1 MLSKVSSKQKKKKK
15 ELRSVGLPTLTNAS
29 FLFSEVYNKKIGVA
43 GFELT

>member
-1 MLSKVSSKQKKKKK
+1 MLSKVSSKQKIKER

-29 FLFSEVYNKKIGVA
+29 FLFSEVYSKKVGEA

>member
-1 MLSKVSSKQKKKKK
+1 MLSKVSSKKKK

-29 FLFSEVYNKKIGVA
+29 FLFSEVYNKKMGVA